1 MEKSTVFNVGDT
13 VYTDT
18 HGKYQNTQESLSRL
32 KGVVVNNEDKWNIH
46 VMLENKPHFN
56 GAVGF
61 SEYEL
66 SHTPITEYKN
76 EKLS

>member
-1 MEKSTVFNVGDT
+1 
-13 VYTDT
+13 
-18 HGKYQNTQESLSRL
+18 L